1 MGNRKIVKKQM
12 KRLLHILIGMLVS
25 LGAFADG
32 DVTFKVSAPS
42 TVEAGGKFRVQFT
55 VNTQNVSGFSAPDF
69 KGFEIIYGPA
79 TSSQSSFQMIN
90 GRTSQSSSI
99 IYTYVLLSENP
110 GTFTIGSAS
119 VQVDGNVVKSKPV
132 QVRVL
137 PAGSGGTSNGGSYGG
152 GSSNGGGNQN
162 GSSAARQA
170 PAASSSQSISGK
182 DLFMTATASRTTV
195 HEQEAILLTYKIYT
209 LVDLTQMDGKLPTLD
224 GFQIQEIPLPRTKE
238 FTLEQ
243 YGGRNY
249 RSVVWSQYLLFPQK
263 SGNLTIPSI
272 TYEGVVV
279 TRNRNIDPIEA
290 FFNGQS
296 GYTEVKR
303 KITTPALTIHV
314 SPLPNK
320 PAEFS
325 GAVGKFSI
333 SSSISTK
340 EVDANEAVTLKI
352 SVKGSGNMKLI
363 ATPEV
368 KFPKDFETYDAKV
381 NDNFQLTRSGLAGTK
396 DFEYL
401 FVPRHAGTYEIP
413 AAQFIYFDTDAR
425 AYKTLTTEAYTIKV
439 KKGKGSSGQ
448 SVSNYTN
455 QQQDVQQLNQ
465 DIRYIKKGEVELHQQ
480 GDTFFGTWK
489 HWAAYLLPLFLFV
502 LVMALGRKQMKANAN
517 VALSRGKKA
526 NKVALRRMKTAKKL
540 LDSHDTGRFYDEVLR
555 ALWGYV
561 GDKFNMSQESL
572 NKENIEQSLSSRH
585 VPEEQIQQFMKVLN
599 DCEFARY
606 APGDVNENMEN
617 VYNSAI
623 GAISKMEDNL

>member
-1 MGNRKIVKKQM
+1 M
-12 KRLLHILIGMLVS
+12 KRLLHIFILVAFS
-25 LGAFADG
+25 VSVFADG
-32 DVTFKVSAPS
+32 GVTFRVSAPS

-55 VNTQNVSGFSAPDF
+55 VNTQNVSNFIAPDF
-69 KGFEIIYGPA
+69 KGFEVIYGPA

-99 IYTYVLLSENP
+99 IYTYVLLSDVQ
-110 GTFTIGSAS
+110 GTYTIGSAS
-119 VQVDGNVVKSKPV
+119 VQVEGKTVRSKPV

-137 PAGSGGTSNGGSYGG
+137 PAGAGGSAYGGG
-152 GSSNGGGNQN
+152 GSSSN
-162 GSSAARQA
+162 GSASGRQSNV
-170 PAASSSQSISGK
+170 PVTTGQGITSK
-182 DLFMTATASRTTV
+182 ELFMTATASRTSV

-209 LVDLTQMDGKLPTLD
+209 LVDLRQLDGKLPTLD

-238 FTLEQ
+238 FSLEH
-243 YGGRNY
+243 YNGRNY
-249 RSVVWSQYLLFPQK
+249 RTVVWSQYLLFPQK
-263 SGNLTIPSI
+263 SGKLTIPSI

-279 TRNRNIDPIEA
+279 TRNQNIDPIEA

-296 GYTEVKR
+296 GLLELKK
-303 KITTPALTIHV
+303 KITTPALTINV

-320 PAEFS
+320 PADFS
-325 GAVGKFSI
+325 GAVGKFTL
-333 SSSISTK
+333 SSSISTQ

-368 KFPKDFETYDAKV
+368 NFPKDFDTYDAKV
-381 NDNFQLTRSGLAGTK
+381 NDNFQLTRTGLAGNK

-401 FVPRHAGTYEIP
+401 FVPRHAGTYDIP
-413 AAQFIYFDTDAR
+413 AVKFTYFDTEAR
-425 AYKTLTTEAYTIKV
+425 TYKTLTTEPYTIKV
-439 KKGKGSSGQ
+439 NKGKGGAGQ
-448 SVSNYTN
+448 SVSNYSG

-465 DIRYIKKGEVELHQQ
+465 DIRFIKTGDVALHQQ

-489 HWAAYLLPLFLFV
+489 YWAAYLLPFLLFV
-502 LVMALGRKQMKANAN
+502 LFIVMGRKRMKTNAN
-517 VALSRGKKA
+517 VALTRGKKA
-526 NKVALRRMKTAKKL
+526 NKVALRRMKTAKTL
-540 LDSHDTGRFYDEVLR
+540 LDSHDASKFYDEVLR

-572 NKENIEQSLSSRH
+572 NKENIEQSLTSRN
-585 VPEEQIQQFMKVLN
+585 VPAEQIGQFMKVLN

-623 GAISKMEDNL
+623 SAITKMEDNL

>member
-1 MGNRKIVKKQM
+1 M
-12 KRLLHILIGMLVS
+12 KRLLHIFILVCISISVFADEVS
-25 LGAFADG
+25 LR
-32 DVTFKVSAPS
+32 VSAPS
-42 TVEAGGKFRVQFT
+42 TVEVGGKFRVQFT
-55 VNTQNVSGFSAPDF
+55 VNTQNVSHFSAPDF
-69 KGFEIIYGPA
+69 KGFEVIYGPA

-99 IYTYVLLSENP
+99 IYTYVLMAESVGN
-110 GTFTIGSAS
+110 FTIGSAS
-119 VQVDGNVVKSKPV
+119 VQADGKTVKSSPTRI
-132 QVRVL
+132 RVL
-137 PAGSGGTSNGGSYGG
+137 SGGAGGSSGGNYGG
-152 GSSNGGGNQN
+152 GGNGNAGAGRQ
-162 GSSAARQA
+162 SSASE
-170 PAASSSQSISGK
+170 PSSSSTNISAK

-209 LVDLTQMDGKLPTLD
+209 LVDLRELDGKLPTLD

-238 FTLEQ
+238 FSIEQ
-243 YGGRNY
+243 YNGRNY

-263 SGNLTIPSI
+263 SGKLTIPAI
-272 TYEGVVV
+272 TYEGVVL
-279 TRNRNIDPIEA
+279 TRNRNLDPIEA

-303 KITTPALTIHV
+303 KIATPTLTINV

-320 PAEFS
+320 PEGFS
-325 GAVGKFSI
+325 GAVGKFSV

-352 SVKGSGNMKLI
+352 SVQGSGNMKLI
-363 ATPEV
+363 STPEV
-368 KFPKDFETYDAKV
+368 QFPKDFETYDAKV
-381 NDNFQLTRSGLAGTK
+381 NDNFQLTRSGLSGTK

-401 FVPRHAGTYEIP
+401 FVPRHPGTYEIP
-413 AAQFIYFDTDAR
+413 AAEFIYFDTESR
-425 AYKTLTTEAYTIKV
+425 SYKTLKTEAYTLKV
-439 KKGKGSSGQ
+439 NKGKGGAGQ
-448 SVSNYTN
+448 SVSNYSG

-465 DIRYIKKGEVELHQQ
+465 DIRFIKKGDVNLHQP

-489 HWAAYLLPLFLFV
+489 CWVAYLLPLLLFII
-502 LVMALGRKQMKANAN
+502 VMVLGRKQMKAHAN
-517 VALSRGKKA
+517 VALSRGRKA
-526 NKVALRRMKTAKKL
+526 NKVALKRMKTAKKL
-540 LDSHDTGRFYDEVLR
+540 LDAHDTGKFYDEVLR

-572 NKENIEQSLSSRH
+572 NKENIEQSLTSRN
-585 VPEEQIQQFMKVLN
+585 VPAEQIQQFMKVLN

-623 GAISKMEDNL
+623 SAISKMEDNL

>member
-1 MGNRKIVKKQM
+1 MVAFSVSTFADE
-12 KRLLHILIGMLVS
+12 VS
-25 LGAFADG
+25 LR
-32 DVTFKVSAPS
+32 VSAPS
-42 TVEAGGKFRVQFT
+42 TVEVGGKFRVQFT
-55 VNTQNVSGFSAPDF
+55 VNTQNVSHFSAPDF
-69 KGFEIIYGPA
+69 KGFEVIYGPA

-99 IYTYVLLSENP
+99 IYTYVLLAGNS

-119 VQVDGNVVKSKPV
+119 VQVDGKTVKSKPV

-137 PAGSGGTSNGGSYGG
+137 SGGAGGAGGSSNG
-152 GSSNGGGNQN
+152 GSSNGGGNYGGGQS
-162 GSSAARQA
+162 SSA
-170 PAASSSQSISGK
+170 PSASSSNISAK
-182 DLFMTATASRTTV
+182 DLFMTATASRTSV

-209 LVDLTQMDGKLPTLD
+209 LVDLTQLDGKLPTLD

-238 FTLEQ
+238 FSIEQ
-243 YGGRNY
+243 YNGRNY
-249 RSVVWSQYLLFPQK
+249 RTVTWSQYLLFPQK
-263 SGNLTIPSI
+263 SGKLTIPSI
-272 TYEGVVV
+272 TYEGVVI
-279 TRNRNIDPIEA
+279 TRNRNLDPIEA

-303 KITTPALTIHV
+303 KITTPTLTINV

-320 PAEFS
+320 PEGLS
-325 GAVGKFSI
+325 GAVGKFSV

-352 SVKGSGNMKLI
+352 SVQGSGNMKLI
-363 ATPEV
+363 STPEV
-368 KFPKDFETYDAKV
+368 QFPKDFETYDAKV
-381 NDNFQLTRSGLAGTK
+381 NDNFQLTRSGLSGSK

-401 FVPRHAGTYEIP
+401 FVPRHPGTYEIP
-413 AAQFIYFDTDAR
+413 ASEFIYFDTESR
-425 AYKTLTTEAYTIKV
+425 SYKTIKTEAYTLKV
-439 KKGKGSSGQ
+439 NKGKGGAGQ
-448 SVSNYTN
+448 SVSNYSG

-465 DIRYIKKGEVELHQQ
+465 DIRFIKKGDVDLHQP

-489 HWAAYLLPLFLFV
+489 CWAAYILPFLLFV
-502 LVMALGRKQMKANAN
+502 IAMVLGRKQMKANAN
-517 VALSRGKKA
+517 VAHLRGKKA
-526 NKVALRRMKTAKKL
+526 NKVALKRMKTAKKL
-540 LDSHDTGRFYDEVLR
+540 LDAHDTGKFYDEVLR

-572 NKENIEQSLSSRH
+572 NKENIEQSLTSRQ
-585 VPEEQIQQFMKVLN
+585 VPDEQIQQFMKVLN

-623 GAISKMEDNL
+623 SAISKMEDNL

>member
-1 MGNRKIVKKQM
+1 M
-12 KRLLHILIGMLVS
+12 KRLLHIFILVAFS
-25 LGAFADG
+25 VSVFADG
-32 DVTFKVSAPS
+32 DVTFRVSAPS

-55 VNTQNVSGFSAPDF
+55 VNTQNVSNFIAPDF
-69 KGFEIIYGPA
+69 KGFEVIYGPA

-99 IYTYVLLSENP
+99 IYTYVLLSDVQ
-110 GTFTIGSAS
+110 GTYTIGSAS
-119 VQVDGNVVKSKPV
+119 VQVEGKTVRSKPV

-137 PAGSGGTSNGGSYGG
+137 PAGAGGSAYGG
-152 GSSNGGGNQN
+152 GGSNSNG
-162 GSSAARQA
+162 SASGRQSNV
-170 PAASSSQSISGK
+170 PVTTGQGITSK
-182 DLFMTATASRTTV
+182 ELFMTATASRTSV

-209 LVDLTQMDGKLPTLD
+209 LVDLRQLDGKLPTLD

-238 FTLEQ
+238 FSLEH
-243 YGGRNY
+243 YNGRNY
-249 RSVVWSQYLLFPQK
+249 RTVVWSQYLLFPQK
-263 SGNLTIPSI
+263 SGKLTIPSI

-279 TRNRNIDPIEA
+279 TRNQNIDPIEA

-296 GYTEVKR
+296 GLLELKK
-303 KITTPALTIHV
+303 KITTPALTINV

-320 PAEFS
+320 PADFS
-325 GAVGKFSI
+325 GAVGKFTL
-333 SSSISTK
+333 SSSISTQ

-368 KFPKDFETYDAKV
+368 NFPKDFDTYDAKV
-381 NDNFQLTRSGLAGTK
+381 NDNFQLTRTGLAGNK

-401 FVPRHAGTYEIP
+401 FVPRHAGTYDIP
-413 AAQFIYFDTDAR
+413 AVKFTYFDTEAR
-425 AYKTLTTEAYTIKV
+425 TYKTLTTEPYTIKV
-439 KKGKGSSGQ
+439 NKGKGGAGQ
-448 SVSNYTN
+448 SVSNYSG

-465 DIRYIKKGEVELHQQ
+465 DIRFIKTGDVALHQQ

-489 HWAAYLLPLFLFV
+489 YWAAYLLPFLLFV
-502 LVMALGRKQMKANAN
+502 LFIVMGRKRMKTNAN
-517 VALSRGKKA
+517 VALTRGKKA
-526 NKVALRRMKTAKKL
+526 NKVALRRMKTAKTL
-540 LDSHDTGRFYDEVLR
+540 LDSHDASKFYDEVLR

-572 NKENIEQSLSSRH
+572 NKENIEQSLTSRN
-585 VPEEQIQQFMKVLN
+585 VPAEQIEQFMKVLN

-623 GAISKMEDNL
+623 SAITKMEDNL

>member
-1 MGNRKIVKKQM
+1 M
-12 KRLLHILIGMLVS
+12 KRLLHIFILVAFS
-25 LGAFADG
+25 VSVFADG
-32 DVTFKVSAPS
+32 NVTFRVSAPS

-55 VNTQNVSGFSAPDF
+55 VNTQNVSNFIAPDF
-69 KGFEIIYGPA
+69 KGFEVIYGPA

-99 IYTYVLLSENP
+99 IYTYVLLSDVQ
-110 GTFTIGSAS
+110 GTYTIGSAS
-119 VQVDGNVVKSKPV
+119 VQVEGKTVRSKPV

-137 PAGSGGTSNGGSYGG
+137 PAGAGGSAYGG
-152 GSSNGGGNQN
+152 GGSNSNG
-162 GSSAARQA
+162 SASGRQSNV
-170 PAASSSQSISGK
+170 PVTTGQGITSK
-182 DLFMTATASRTTV
+182 ELFMTATASRTSV

-209 LVDLTQMDGKLPTLD
+209 LVDLRQLDGKLPTLD

-238 FTLEQ
+238 FSLEH
-243 YGGRNY
+243 YNGRNY
-249 RSVVWSQYLLFPQK
+249 RTVVWSQYLLFPQK
-263 SGNLTIPSI
+263 AGKLTIPSI

-279 TRNRNIDPIEA
+279 TRNQNIDPIEA

-296 GYTEVKR
+296 GLLELKK
-303 KITTPALTIHV
+303 KITTPALTINV

-320 PAEFS
+320 PADFS
-325 GAVGKFSI
+325 GAVGKFTLA
-333 SSSISTK
+333 SSISTQ

-368 KFPKDFETYDAKV
+368 NFPKDFDTYDAKV
-381 NDNFQLTRSGLAGTK
+381 NDNFQLTRTGLAGNK

-401 FVPRHAGTYEIP
+401 FVPRHAGTYDIP
-413 AAQFIYFDTDAR
+413 AVKFTYFDTEAR
-425 AYKTLTTEAYTIKV
+425 TYKTLTTEPYTIKV
-439 KKGKGSSGQ
+439 NKGKGGAGQ
-448 SVSNYTN
+448 SVSNYSG

-465 DIRYIKKGEVELHQQ
+465 DIRFIKTGDVALHQQ

-489 HWAAYLLPLFLFV
+489 YWAAYLLPFLLFV
-502 LVMALGRKQMKANAN
+502 LFIVMGRKRMKTNAN
-517 VALSRGKKA
+517 VALTRGKKA
-526 NKVALRRMKTAKKL
+526 NKVALRRMKTAKTL
-540 LDSHDTGRFYDEVLR
+540 LDSHDASKFYDEVLR

-572 NKENIEQSLSSRH
+572 NKENIEQSLTSRN
-585 VPEEQIQQFMKVLN
+585 VPAEQIGQFMKVLN

-623 GAISKMEDNL
+623 SAITKMEDNL

>member
-1 MGNRKIVKKQM
+1 M
-12 KRLLHILIGMLVS
+12 KRLIHIFILVAFSLSTFADEVS
-25 LGAFADG
+25 LR
-32 DVTFKVSAPS
+32 VSAPS
-42 TVEAGGKFRVQFT
+42 TVEVGGKFRVQFT
-55 VNTQNVSGFSAPDF
+55 VNTQNVSHFSAPDF
-69 KGFEIIYGPA
+69 KGFEVIYGPA

-99 IYTYVLLSENP
+99 IYTYVLMAESVGN
-110 GTFTIGSAS
+110 FTIESAS
-119 VQVDGNVVKSKPV
+119 VQVDGKTVKSKPT

-137 PAGSGGTSNGGSYGG
+137 SGGAGGASGGNYGG
-152 GSSNGGGNQN
+152 GNSNAGGGRA
-162 GSSAARQA
+162 SSA
-170 PAASSSQSISGK
+170 PEVSSSSTNISAK

-209 LVDLTQMDGKLPTLD
+209 LVDLRELDGKLPTLD

-238 FTLEQ
+238 FSIEQ
-243 YGGRNY
+243 YNGRNY
-249 RSVVWSQYLLFPQK
+249 RSVIWSQYLLFPQK
-263 SGNLTIPSI
+263 SGKLTIPAI
-272 TYEGVVV
+272 TYEGVVI
-279 TRNRNIDPIEA
+279 TRNRNLDPIEA

-303 KITTPALTIHV
+303 KITTPTLTINV

-320 PAEFS
+320 PEGFS

-333 SSSISTK
+333 SSSMSTK

-352 SVKGSGNMKLI
+352 SVQGSGNMKLI
-363 ATPEV
+363 STPEV
-368 KFPKDFETYDAKV
+368 QFPKDFETYDAKV
-381 NDNFQLTRSGLAGTK
+381 NDNFQLTRSGLSGTK

-413 AAQFIYFDTDAR
+413 ASEFIYFDTESR
-425 AYKTLTTEAYTIKV
+425 SYKTLKTEAYTLKV
-439 KKGKGSSGQ
+439 NKGKGGAGQ
-448 SVSNYTN
+448 SVSNYSG

-465 DIRYIKKGEVELHQQ
+465 DIRFIKKGDVDLHQP

-489 HWAAYLLPLFLFV
+489 CWAAYLLPLLLFIILMV
-502 LVMALGRKQMKANAN
+502 LGRKQMKAHAN
-517 VALSRGKKA
+517 VALSRGRKA

-540 LDSHDTGRFYDEVLR
+540 FDNHDTGKFYDEVLR

-572 NKENIEQSLSSRH
+572 NKENIEQSLTSRN
-585 VPEEQIQQFMKVLN
+585 VPDEQIQQFMKVLN

-606 APGDVNENMEN
+606 APGDVNENMGN

-623 GAISKMEDNL
+623 DAISKMEDNL

>member
-1 MGNRKIVKKQM
+1 M
-12 KRLLHILIGMLVS
+12 KRLIHIFILVAFSLSTFADEVS
-25 LGAFADG
+25 LR
-32 DVTFKVSAPS
+32 VSAPS
-42 TVEAGGKFRVQFT
+42 TVEVGGKFRVQFT
-55 VNTQNVSGFSAPDF
+55 VNTQNVSHFSAPDF
-69 KGFEIIYGPA
+69 KGFEVIYGPA

-99 IYTYVLLSENP
+99 IYTYVLMAESVGN
-110 GTFTIGSAS
+110 FTIGSAS
-119 VQVDGNVVKSKPV
+119 VQVDGKTVKSKPT

-137 PAGSGGTSNGGSYGG
+137 SGGAGGASGGNYGG
-152 GSSNGGGNQN
+152 GNSNAGGGRA
-162 GSSAARQA
+162 SSA
-170 PAASSSQSISGK
+170 PEASSSSTNISAK

-209 LVDLTQMDGKLPTLD
+209 LVDLRELDGKLPTLD

-238 FTLEQ
+238 FSIEQ
-243 YGGRNY
+243 YNGRNY
-249 RSVVWSQYLLFPQK
+249 RSVIWSQYLLFPQK
-263 SGNLTIPSI
+263 SGKLTIPAI
-272 TYEGVVV
+272 TYEGVVI
-279 TRNRNIDPIEA
+279 TRNRNLDPIEA

-303 KITTPALTIHV
+303 KITTPTLTINV

-320 PAEFS
+320 PEGFS
-325 GAVGKFSI
+325 GAVGKFSV
-333 SSSISTK
+333 SSSMSTK

-352 SVKGSGNMKLI
+352 SVQGSGNMKLI
-363 ATPEV
+363 STPEV
-368 KFPKDFETYDAKV
+368 QFPKDFETYDAKV
-381 NDNFQLTRSGLAGTK
+381 NDNFQLTRSGLSGTK

-413 AAQFIYFDTDAR
+413 ASEFIYFDTESR
-425 AYKTLTTEAYTIKV
+425 SYKTLKTEAYTLKV
-439 KKGKGSSGQ
+439 NKGKGGAGQ
-448 SVSNYTN
+448 SVSNYSG

-465 DIRYIKKGEVELHQQ
+465 DIRFIKKGDVDLHQP

-489 HWAAYLLPLFLFV
+489 CWAAYLLPLLLFII
-502 LVMALGRKQMKANAN
+502 VMVLGRKQMKAHAN
-517 VALSRGKKA
+517 VALSRGRKA

-540 LDSHDTGRFYDEVLR
+540 LDNHDTGKFYDEVLR

-572 NKENIEQSLSSRH
+572 NKENIEQSLTSRN
-585 VPEEQIQQFMKVLN
+585 VPDEQIRQFMKVLN

-606 APGDVNENMEN
+606 APGDVNENMGN

-623 GAISKMEDNL
+623 DAISKMEDNL

>member
-1 MGNRKIVKKQM
+1 M
-12 KRLLHILIGMLVS
+12 KRLFYLYICLCLSVSVWADEVS
-25 LGAFADG
+25 LRA
-32 DVTFKVSAPS
+32 SAPS

-69 KGFEIIYGPA
+69 KGFEVIYGPA
-79 TSSQSSFQMIN
+79 TSSQSSFQVIN

-99 IYTYVLLSENP
+99 IYTYVLLAENP
-110 GTFTIGSAS
+110 GSFTIGSAS
-119 VQVDGNVVKSKPV
+119 VNVDGKSIKSRPV

-137 PAGSGGTSNGGSYGG
+137 PAGTG
-152 GSSNGGGNQN
+152 GSSNGGGSYGGGN
-162 GSSAARQA
+162 GNYAGGRQSSA
-170 PAASSSQSISGK
+170 PAASSSSEISAK
-182 DLFMTATASRTTV
+182 DLFITATASRTTV

-209 LVDLTQMDGKLPTLD
+209 LVDLRQLDGKLPTLD

-238 FTLEQ
+238 FELEQ
-243 YGGRNY
+243 YNGRNY

-263 SGNLTIPSI
+263 SGILTIPSI
-272 TYEGVVV
+272 TYEGVVI
-279 TRNRNIDPIEA
+279 TRNRNLDPIEA

-303 KITTPALTIHV
+303 TITTPTLTINV

-320 PAEFS
+320 PEGFS
-325 GAVGKFSI
+325 GAVGKFSL

-340 EVDANEAVTLKI
+340 EVDANDAVTLKI

-368 KFPKDFETYDAKV
+368 QFPKDFETYDAKV
-381 NDNFQLTRSGLAGTK
+381 NDNFQLTRSGLAGNK

-413 AAQFIYFDTDAR
+413 AAEFIYFDTESR
-425 AYKTLTTEAYTIKV
+425 SYKTLKTEAYTLKV
-439 KKGKGSSGQ
+439 NKGKGGAGQ

-465 DIRYIKKGEVELHQQ
+465 DIRYIKKGEVALHQP
-480 GDTFFGTWK
+480 GDTFYGTWK
-489 HWAAYLLPLFLFV
+489 CWLAYLLPLMLFV
-502 LVMALGRKQMKANAN
+502 LIMVLGRKQMKARAN

-526 NKVALRRMKTAKKL
+526 NKVALKRMKTAKKL
-540 LDSHDTGRFYDEVLR
+540 LDSHDTSKFYDEVLR

-572 NKENIEQSLSSRH
+572 NKENIEQSLTSRQ
-585 VPEEQIQQFMKVLN
+585 VPEEQIQQFMKILN

-623 GAISKMEDNL
+623 SAISKMEDNL

>member
-1 MGNRKIVKKQM
+1 M
-12 KRLLHILIGMLVS
+12 KRLIHIFILVAFSLSTFADEVS
-25 LGAFADG
+25 LR
-32 DVTFKVSAPS
+32 VSAPS
-42 TVEAGGKFRVQFT
+42 TVEVGGKFRVQFT
-55 VNTQNVSGFSAPDF
+55 VNTQNVSHFSAPDF
-69 KGFEIIYGPA
+69 KGFEVIYGPA

-99 IYTYVLLSENP
+99 IYTYVLMAESLGN
-110 GTFTIGSAS
+110 FTIGSAS
-119 VQVDGNVVKSKPV
+119 VQVDGKTVKSKPT

-137 PAGSGGTSNGGSYGG
+137 SGGAGGASGGNYGG
-152 GSSNGGGNQN
+152 GNSNAGGGRA
-162 GSSAARQA
+162 SSA
-170 PAASSSQSISGK
+170 PEASSSSTNISAK

-209 LVDLTQMDGKLPTLD
+209 LVDLRELDGKLPTLD

-238 FTLEQ
+238 FSIEQ
-243 YGGRNY
+243 YNGRNY
-249 RSVVWSQYLLFPQK
+249 RSVIWSQYLLFPQK
-263 SGNLTIPSI
+263 SGKLTIPAI
-272 TYEGVVV
+272 TYEGVVI
-279 TRNRNIDPIEA
+279 TRNRNLDPIEA

-303 KITTPALTIHV
+303 KITTPTLTINV

-320 PAEFS
+320 PEGFS

-333 SSSISTK
+333 SSSMSTK

-352 SVKGSGNMKLI
+352 SVQGSGNMKLI
-363 ATPEV
+363 STPEV
-368 KFPKDFETYDAKV
+368 QFPKDFETYDAKV
-381 NDNFQLTRSGLAGTK
+381 NDNFQLTRSGLSGTK

-413 AAQFIYFDTDAR
+413 ASEFIYFDTESR
-425 AYKTLTTEAYTIKV
+425 SYKTLKTEAYTLKV
-439 KKGKGSSGQ
+439 NKGKGGAGQ
-448 SVSNYTN
+448 SVSNYSG

-465 DIRYIKKGEVELHQQ
+465 DIRFIKKGDVDLHQP

-489 HWAAYLLPLFLFV
+489 CWAAYLLPLLLFII
-502 LVMALGRKQMKANAN
+502 VMVLGRKQMKAHAN
-517 VALSRGKKA
+517 VALSRGRKA

-540 LDSHDTGRFYDEVLR
+540 LDNHDTGKFYDEVLR

-572 NKENIEQSLSSRH
+572 NKENIEQSLTSRN
-585 VPEEQIQQFMKVLN
+585 VPDEQIQQFMKVLN

-606 APGDVNENMEN
+606 APGDVNENMGN

-623 GAISKMEDNL
+623 DAISKMEDNL

>member
-1 MGNRKIVKKQM
+1 MAFS
-12 KRLLHILIGMLVS
+12 VS
-25 LGAFADG
+25 VFADG
-32 DVTFKVSAPS
+32 GVTFRVSAPS

-55 VNTQNVSGFSAPDF
+55 VNTQNVSNFIAPDF
-69 KGFEIIYGPA
+69 KGFEVIYGPA

-99 IYTYVLLSENP
+99 IYTYVLLSDVQ
-110 GTFTIGSAS
+110 GTYTIGSAS
-119 VQVDGNVVKSKPV
+119 VQVEGKTVRSKPV

-137 PAGSGGTSNGGSYGG
+137 PAGAGGSAYGGG
-152 GSSNGGGNQN
+152 GSSSN
-162 GSSAARQA
+162 GSASGRQSNV
-170 PAASSSQSISGK
+170 PVTTGQGITSK
-182 DLFMTATASRTTV
+182 ELFMTATASRTSV

-209 LVDLTQMDGKLPTLD
+209 LVDLRQLDGKLPTLD

-238 FTLEQ
+238 FSLEH
-243 YGGRNY
+243 YNGRNY
-249 RSVVWSQYLLFPQK
+249 RTVVWSQYLLFPQK
-263 SGNLTIPSI
+263 AGKLTIPSI

-279 TRNRNIDPIEA
+279 TRNQNIDPIEA

-296 GYTEVKR
+296 GLLELKK
-303 KITTPALTIHV
+303 KITTPALTINV

-320 PAEFS
+320 PADFS
-325 GAVGKFSI
+325 GAVGKFTLA
-333 SSSISTK
+333 SSISTQ

-368 KFPKDFETYDAKV
+368 NFPKDFDTYDAKV
-381 NDNFQLTRSGLAGTK
+381 NDNFQLTRTGLAGNK

-401 FVPRHAGTYEIP
+401 FVPRHAGTYDIP
-413 AAQFIYFDTDAR
+413 AVKFTYFDTEAR
-425 AYKTLTTEAYTIKV
+425 TYKTLTTEPYTIKV
-439 KKGKGSSGQ
+439 NKGKGGAGQ
-448 SVSNYTN
+448 SVSNYSG

-465 DIRYIKKGEVELHQQ
+465 DIRFIKTGDVALHQQ

-489 HWAAYLLPLFLFV
+489 YWAAYLLPFLLFV
-502 LVMALGRKQMKANAN
+502 LFIVMGRKRMKTNAN
-517 VALSRGKKA
+517 VALTRGKKA
-526 NKVALRRMKTAKKL
+526 NKVALRRMKTAKTL
-540 LDSHDTGRFYDEVLR
+540 LDSHDASKFYDEVLR

-572 NKENIEQSLSSRH
+572 NKENIEQSLTSRN
-585 VPEEQIQQFMKVLN
+585 VPAEQIGQFMKVLN

-623 GAISKMEDNL
+623 SAITKMEDNL

>member
-1 MGNRKIVKKQM
+1 M
-12 KRLLHILIGMLVS
+12 KRLLHIFILVCISVSVFADEVS
-25 LGAFADG
+25 LR
-32 DVTFKVSAPS
+32 VSAPS
-42 TVEAGGKFRVQFT
+42 TVEVGGKFRVQFT
-55 VNTQNVSGFSAPDF
+55 VNTQNVSHFSAPDF
-69 KGFEIIYGPA
+69 KGFEVIYGPA

-99 IYTYVLLSENP
+99 IYTYVLMAESVGN
-110 GTFTIGSAS
+110 FTIGSAS
-119 VQVDGNVVKSKPV
+119 VQADGKTVKSSPTRI
-132 QVRVL
+132 RVL
-137 PAGSGGTSNGGSYGG
+137 SGGAGGSSGGNYGG
-152 GSSNGGGNQN
+152 GGNGNAGAGRQ
-162 GSSAARQA
+162 SSASE
-170 PAASSSQSISGK
+170 PSSSSTNISAK

-209 LVDLTQMDGKLPTLD
+209 LVDLRELDGKLPTLD

-238 FTLEQ
+238 FSIEQ
-243 YGGRNY
+243 YNGRNY

-263 SGNLTIPSI
+263 SGKLTIPAI
-272 TYEGVVV
+272 TYEGVVL
-279 TRNRNIDPIEA
+279 TRNRNLDPIEA

-303 KITTPALTIHV
+303 KIATPTLTINV

-320 PAEFS
+320 PEGFS
-325 GAVGKFSI
+325 GAVGKFSV

-352 SVKGSGNMKLI
+352 SVQGSGNMKLI
-363 ATPEV
+363 STPEV
-368 KFPKDFETYDAKV
+368 QFPKDFETYDAKV
-381 NDNFQLTRSGLAGTK
+381 NDNFQLTRSGLSGTK

-401 FVPRHAGTYEIP
+401 FVPRHPGTYEIP
-413 AAQFIYFDTDAR
+413 AAEFIYFDIESR
-425 AYKTLTTEAYTIKV
+425 SYKTLKTEAYTLKV
-439 KKGKGSSGQ
+439 NKGKGGAGQ
-448 SVSNYTN
+448 SVSNYSG

-465 DIRYIKKGEVELHQQ
+465 DIRFIKKGDVNLHQP

-489 HWAAYLLPLFLFV
+489 CWVAYLLPLLLFII
-502 LVMALGRKQMKANAN
+502 VMVLGRKQMKAHAN
-517 VALSRGKKA
+517 VALSRGRKA
-526 NKVALRRMKTAKKL
+526 NKVALKRMKTAKKL
-540 LDSHDTGRFYDEVLR
+540 LDAHDTGKFYDEVLR

-572 NKENIEQSLSSRH
+572 NKENIEQSLTSRS
-585 VPEEQIQQFMKVLN
+585 VPAEQIQQFMKVLN

-623 GAISKMEDNL
+623 SAISKMEDNL

>member
-1 MGNRKIVKKQM
+1 M
-12 KRLLHILIGMLVS
+12 
-25 LGAFADG
+25 FADG

-55 VNTQNVSGFSAPDF
+55 VNTQNVSNFSAPDF
-69 KGFEIIYGPA
+69 KGFEVIYGPA

-99 IYTYVLLSENP
+99 IYTYVLLSESP

-119 VQVDGNVVKSKPV
+119 VQVDGKAVKSKPV

-137 PAGSGGTSNGGSYGG
+137 PSGQSPSAGSSGGNSTNGSASGN
-152 GSSNGGGNQN
+152 GSSNN
-162 GSSAARQA
+162 GSDGRN
-170 PAASSSQSISGK
+170 ASSAQNISAK
-182 DLFMTATASRTTV
+182 DLFMTATASRTNV

-209 LVDLTQMDGKLPTLD
+209 LLDLTQLDGKLPTLD

-238 FTLEQ
+238 FGIEQ
-243 YGGRNY
+243 YNGRNY
-249 RSVVWSQYLLFPQK
+249 RTVVWSEYLLFPQK
-263 SGNLTIPSI
+263 SGNLTIPAI

-290 FFNGQS
+290 FFNGT
-296 GYTEVKR
+296 GGLMEVKR

-314 SPLPNK
+314 SPLPNQ
-320 PAEFS
+320 PAGFS
-325 GAVGKFSI
+325 GAVGKFSVSSTI
-333 SSSISTK
+333 SK
-340 EVDANEAVTLKI
+340 QEVDANDAVTLKI
-352 SVKGSGNMKLI
+352 SVKGNGNMKLI
-363 ATPEV
+363 STPEV
-368 KFPKDFETYDAKV
+368 AFPKDFETYDAKV
-381 NDNFQLTRSGLAGTK
+381 NDRFDLTRTGLAGTK
-396 DFEYL
+396 EFEYL

-413 AAQFIYFDTDAR
+413 AAQFIYFDTDSR
-425 AYKTLTTEAYTIKV
+425 SYKTLTTEAYTLKV
-439 KKGKGSSGQ
+439 NKGKGGTGQ
-448 SVSNYTN
+448 SVSNYSG

-465 DIRYIKKGEVELHQQ
+465 DVRFIKKGEVVLHQP

-489 HWAAYLLPLFLFV
+489 YWMAYLLPLLLFM
-502 LVMALGRKQMKANAN
+502 LILIMGRKQMKASAN

-540 LDSHDTGRFYDEVLR
+540 LDSHDIGQFYDEVLR

-585 VPEEQIQQFMKVLN
+585 VPDENIQQFMKVLN

-623 GAISKMEDNL
+623 DAISKMEDNL

>member
-1 MGNRKIVKKQM
+1 M
-12 KRLLHILIGMLVS
+12 KRLIHIFILVAFSLSTFADEVS
-25 LGAFADG
+25 LR
-32 DVTFKVSAPS
+32 VSAPS
-42 TVEAGGKFRVQFT
+42 TVEVGGKFRVQFT
-55 VNTQNVSGFSAPDF
+55 VNTQNVSHFSAPDF
-69 KGFEIIYGPA
+69 KGFEVIYGPA

-99 IYTYVLLSENP
+99 IYTYVLMAESVGN
-110 GTFTIGSAS
+110 FTIGSAS
-119 VQVDGNVVKSKPV
+119 VQVDGKTVKSKPT

-137 PAGSGGTSNGGSYGG
+137 SGGAGGASGGNYSGGNSNAGG
-152 GSSNGGGNQN
+152 GRA
-162 GSSAARQA
+162 SSA
-170 PAASSSQSISGK
+170 PEASSSSTNISAK

-209 LVDLTQMDGKLPTLD
+209 LVDLRELDGKLPTLD

-238 FTLEQ
+238 FSIEQ
-243 YGGRNY
+243 YNGRNY
-249 RSVVWSQYLLFPQK
+249 RSVIWSQYLLFPQK
-263 SGNLTIPSI
+263 SGKLTIPAI
-272 TYEGVVV
+272 TYEGVVI
-279 TRNRNIDPIEA
+279 TRNRNLDPIEA

-303 KITTPALTIHV
+303 KITTPTLTINV

-320 PAEFS
+320 PEGFS

-333 SSSISTK
+333 SSSMSTK

-352 SVKGSGNMKLI
+352 SVQGSGNMKLI
-363 ATPEV
+363 STPEV
-368 KFPKDFETYDAKV
+368 QFPKDFETYDAKV
-381 NDNFQLTRSGLAGTK
+381 NDNFQLTRSGLSGTK

-413 AAQFIYFDTDAR
+413 ASEFIYFDTESR
-425 AYKTLTTEAYTIKV
+425 SYKTLKTEAYTLKV
-439 KKGKGSSGQ
+439 NKGKGGAGQ
-448 SVSNYTN
+448 SVSNYSG

-465 DIRYIKKGEVELHQQ
+465 DIRFIKKGDVDLHQP

-489 HWAAYLLPLFLFV
+489 CWAAYLLPLLLFII
-502 LVMALGRKQMKANAN
+502 VMVLGRKQMKAHAN
-517 VALSRGKKA
+517 VALSRGRKA

-540 LDSHDTGRFYDEVLR
+540 LDNHDTGKFYDEVLR

-572 NKENIEQSLSSRH
+572 NKENIEQSLTSRN
-585 VPEEQIQQFMKVLN
+585 VPDEQIQQFMKVLN

-606 APGDVNENMEN
+606 APGDVNENMGN

-623 GAISKMEDNL
+623 DAISKMEDNL

>member
-1 MGNRKIVKKQM
+1 M
-12 KRLLHILIGMLVS
+12 KRLFYLYICLCLSVSVWADEVS
-25 LGAFADG
+25 LRA
-32 DVTFKVSAPS
+32 SAPS

-69 KGFEIIYGPA
+69 KGFEVIYGPA
-79 TSSQSSFQMIN
+79 TSSQSSFQVIN

-99 IYTYVLLSENP
+99 IYTYVLLAENP
-110 GTFTIGSAS
+110 GSFTIGSAS
-119 VQVDGNVVKSKPV
+119 VNVDGKSIKSRPV

-137 PAGSGGTSNGGSYGG
+137 PAGTG
-152 GSSNGGGNQN
+152 GSSNGGGSYGGGN
-162 GSSAARQA
+162 GNYAGGRQSSA
-170 PAASSSQSISGK
+170 PAASSSSEISAK
-182 DLFMTATASRTTV
+182 DLFITATASRTTV

-209 LVDLTQMDGKLPTLD
+209 LVDLRQLDGKLPTLD

-238 FTLEQ
+238 FELEQ
-243 YGGRNY
+243 YNGRNY

-263 SGNLTIPSI
+263 SGKLTIPSI
-272 TYEGVVV
+272 TYEGVVI
-279 TRNRNIDPIEA
+279 TRNRNLDPIEA

-303 KITTPALTIHV
+303 TITTPTLTINV

-320 PAEFS
+320 PEGFS
-325 GAVGKFSI
+325 GAVGKFSL

-340 EVDANEAVTLKI
+340 EVDANDAVTLKI

-368 KFPKDFETYDAKV
+368 QFPKDFETYDAKV
-381 NDNFQLTRSGLAGTK
+381 NDNFQLTRSGLAGNK

-413 AAQFIYFDTDAR
+413 AAEFIYFDTESR
-425 AYKTLTTEAYTIKV
+425 SYKTLKTEAYTLKV
-439 KKGKGSSGQ
+439 NKGKGGAGQ

-465 DIRYIKKGEVELHQQ
+465 DIRYIKKGEVALHQP
-480 GDTFFGTWK
+480 GDTFYGTWK
-489 HWAAYLLPLFLFV
+489 CWLAYLLPLMLFV
-502 LVMALGRKQMKANAN
+502 LIMVLGRKQMKARAN

-526 NKVALRRMKTAKKL
+526 NKVALKRMKTAKKL
-540 LDSHDTGRFYDEVLR
+540 LDSHDTSKFYDEVLR

-572 NKENIEQSLSSRH
+572 NKENIEQSLTSRQ

-599 DCEFARY
+599 DCEFAHY

-623 GAISKMEDNL
+623 SAISKMEDNL